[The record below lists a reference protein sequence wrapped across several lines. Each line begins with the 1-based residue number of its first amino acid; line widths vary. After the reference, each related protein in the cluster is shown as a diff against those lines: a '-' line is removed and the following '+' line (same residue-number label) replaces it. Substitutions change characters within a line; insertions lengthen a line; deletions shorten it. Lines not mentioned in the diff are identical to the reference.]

1 MNRIIYNKKLKKI
14 LWSLLLFIIVSN
26 LIFPNVGLALAP
38 FAQPKVIG
46 SIKEVVDSMTTSG
59 NASIT
64 TIYDK
69 ISGAANKV
77 EDLKKEVMSAIDVK
91 FPDLEDGMSEKA
103 YNYYQNDKSAIEV
116 TCNIGG
122 SSVNRNLYIRIYS
135 CFRRRDNTNKNR
147 NRYRR

>member
-1 MNRIIYNKKLKKI
+1 MKRIIYNKKLKKV
-14 LWSLLLFIIVSN
+14 LWSVLLFIIVYN
-26 LIFPNVGLALAP
+26 FIFPNVGLALAP
-38 FAQPKVIG
+38 FAQPNVTG
-46 SIKEVVDSMTTSG
+46 SIKDVVDSMTTAG
-59 NASIT
+59 NATTT

-77 EDLKKEVMSAIDVK
+77 EDLKKEVMSAIDEK

-103 YNYYQNDKSAIEV
+103 YNYYQNDKSVIEV

-122 SSVNRNLYIRIYS
+122 SSVHRNLYIRIYS
-135 CFRRRDNTNKNR
+135 CFGRRSNTNKNR